1 MNDAAPETPA
11 SDAQLARRTGTHI
24 YVGLL
29 VLAAVLVVATSML
42 SLSASRELARSI
54 DVEAHSRK
62 VLAQINRV
70 WAAFSDS
77 ESYGLSFLL
86 AGRSEDLR
94 TYRAAN
100 DALDAE
106 LDALER
112 LTGDNA
118 EHRARVSTL
127 RGLQYQR
134 ETFLDGSLE
143 AKFADLASG
152 GNAVAARVR
161 SGQGGEFGSRM
172 REELTAMATAEQAL
186 LVERTGRRGAMIRQ
200 TDRTVL
206 VANTLALLA
215 GLLAFLAVRRS
226 QAQVEQSLRIEYE
239 AGQARRAS
247 HEKSV
252 FLASMSHEIRT
263 PMNAIFGFTQLLSDT
278 VRQPLEREYVG
289 AIKQSGQ
296 ALLDLIDDVL
306 DLSRIE
312 AGKLQLSPEPTDV
325 PELIDQALLMFQPV
339 ATERAL
345 YLHADLA
352 GLDDPVLVLDGTR
365 VRQVLINLVSNAVK
379 YTEAG
384 GVTVSARTRPG
395 WTVEVRG
402 LELAV
407 TDTGV
412 GIEPE
417 QRERIFE
424 PFEQSVGGD
433 GVTREGTGLGLA
445 IVRRL
450 VDLMGGTIELDST
463 VGEGSRFAVTLPNLP
478 VATRDALSVD
488 FSLHSGDFN
497 SLPPLKVLVV
507 DDVAWNRE
515 VVAAFLRNTHH
526 QLRQA
531 GDGKEALDVAREY
544 RPDVVLMDIRMPRMG
559 GLEALAALRADP
571 ELANVRVLAVTASA
585 LETDED
591 RLRRRFDDYLRKPYL
606 PEDLRR
612 ALLRQFG
619 PLHTPSPDV
628 DDAAAAPPPPAA
640 EAPVAVA
647 PVAMDAGL
655 REDLRQWQEE
665 TLPQL
670 RASMRMGEIARGAG
684 HLRRLGEA
692 MGHAPLAAH
701 GDALGAA
708 VAGFDVTE
716 VTRLLDTVPW
726 PAEQPPSPATGDP
739 HA

>member
-1 MNDAAPETPA
+1 MNDAADAAVAARTP
-11 SDAQLARRTGTHI
+11 RTGNQV
-24 YVGLL
+24 YVALL

-42 SLSASRELARSI
+42 SLSASRELTRSI
-54 DVEAHSRK
+54 EVENHSRE
-62 VLAQINRV
+62 VLVQVNRV

-77 ESYGLSFLL
+77 ESYGLGFLL
-86 AGRSEDLR
+86 AGRSDYLR
-94 TYRAAN
+94 TYREAN
-100 DALDAE
+100 DRLDGE
-106 LDALER
+106 FDALER
-112 LTGDNA
+112 LTSDNP
-118 EHRARVSTL
+118 EHRRRLSTL
-127 RGLQYQR
+127 RGLQFQR
-134 ETFLDGSLE
+134 ESFLDGTID
-143 AKFADLASG
+143 AKFADLARSQG
-152 GNAVAARVR
+152 AVAARVR
-161 SGQGGEFGSRM
+161 SGQGGEFGRQL
-172 REELTAMATAEQAL
+172 RGELKAMAATEQAL
-186 LVERTGRRGAMIRQ
+186 LAERTLRRTAMIRR
-200 TDRTVL
+200 TDNTVL

-226 QAQVEQSLRIEYE
+226 QAQFEQSLRIEFE
-239 AGQARRAS
+239 ANQARRAS
-247 HEKSV
+247 AEKSV

-263 PMNAIFGFTQLLSDT
+263 PMNAIFGFTQLLSET

-312 AGKLQLSPEPTDV
+312 AGKLQLSPQPVDV
-325 PELIDQALLMFQPV
+325 PDLIDQALLMFQPI
-339 ATERAL
+339 ATERE
-345 YLHADLA
+345 LHLTADLA
-352 GLDDPVLVLDGTR
+352 GLDEPVLVLDGTR

-379 YTEAG
+379 YTEDG
-384 GVTVSARTRPG
+384 GVTISARTRPG
-395 WTVEVRG
+395 WTDELRE

-412 GIEPE
+412 GIEAA

-424 PFEQSVGGD
+424 PFEQSVGAD
-433 GVTREGTGLGLA
+433 GVSREGTGLGLA

-450 VDLMGGTIELDST
+450 VDLMGGMIGLEST
-463 VGEGSRFAVTLPNLP
+463 VGEGSRFIVTLPNLP
-478 VATRDALSVD
+478 VASREALAVD
-488 FSLHSGDFN
+488 FSMHSGDFD

-515 VVAAFLRNTHH
+515 VVAAYLRNTHH

-531 GDGKEALDVAREY
+531 ADGKEALDVAREY

-559 GLEALAALRADP
+559 GVEALAALRADP

-619 PLHTPSPDV
+619 LGSAPAGEPAHEEDGLP
-628 DDAAAAPPPPAA
+628 APPPAPA
-640 EAPVAVA
+640 EPVVL
-647 PVAMDAGL
+647 DAGL
-655 REDLRQWQEE
+655 REDLRQWQQD

-670 RASMRMGEIARGAG
+670 RTSMRMGEIARAAV

-692 MGHAPLAAH
+692 MGHAPLVVH

-716 VTRLLDTVPW
+716 VVRLLDDVPW
-726 PAEQPPSPATGDP
+726 PAEEPPIAPNGEP

>member
-1 MNDAAPETPA
+1 VSVPAPAPPGA
-11 SDAQLARRTGTHI
+11 PLVRRTGTHI
-24 YVGLL
+24 YVALL
-29 VLAAVLVVATSML
+29 ALSAVLVVATSIL

-54 DVEAHSRK
+54 EVETHSRE
-62 VLAQINRV
+62 VLAQVNRV
-70 WAAFSDS
+70 WASFSDS

-94 TYRAAN
+94 SFRDAN
-100 DALDAE
+100 DALGHQ

-112 LTGDNA
+112 LTRDNA
-118 EHRARVSTL
+118 TQRAHVSAL

-134 ETFLDGSLE
+134 ESYLDGSVN

-152 GNAVAARVR
+152 AGAVAARVR
-161 SGQGGEFGSRM
+161 SGQGADFGR
-172 REELTAMATAEQAL
+172 RLRDELTAMASDEQAL
-186 LVERTGRRGAMIRQ
+186 LVERTGRRAAMIRQ

-247 HEKSV
+247 AEKSV

-263 PMNAIFGFTQLLSDT
+263 PMNAIFGFTQLLSET

-312 AGKLQLSPEPTDV
+312 AGKLQLNPQPTDV

-339 ATERAL
+339 ATERGL
-345 YLHADLA
+345 LLQADLA
-352 GLDDPVLVLDGTR
+352 ALDEPVLVLDGTR

-379 YTEAG
+379 YTESG
-384 GVTVSARTRPG
+384 GVTVTARARPG
-395 WTVEVRG
+395 WTAELRE

-407 TDTGV
+407 ADTGV
-412 GIEPE
+412 GIEPA

-424 PFEQSVGGD
+424 PFEQSVGAD
-433 GVTREGTGLGLA
+433 GVPREGTGLGLA

-450 VDLMGGTIELDST
+450 VDLMGGAIALDST
-463 VGEGSRFAVTLPNLP
+463 VGQGSRFTVTLSNLP
-478 VATRDALSVD
+478 VATREALAVD
-488 FSLHSGDFN
+488 FSMHSGDFD

-515 VVAAFLRNTHH
+515 VVAAYLRNTHH

-531 GDGKEALDVAREY
+531 ADGKEALDVAREY

-559 GLEALAALRADP
+559 GVEALAALRADP
-571 ELANVRVLAVTASA
+571 ELAGVRVLAVTASA
-585 LETDED
+585 LESDED

-619 PLHTPSPDV
+619 PQAKAETVEETATREDSVP
-628 DDAAAAPPPPAA
+628 AEAAAPI
-640 EAPVAVA
+640 APVE
-647 PVAMDAGL
+647 MDAGL
-655 REDLRQWQEE
+655 REDLHQWQRD

-670 RASMRMGEIARGAG
+670 RAGMRMGDIARGAV
-684 HLRRLGEA
+684 HLRRLGQA
-692 MGHAPLAAH
+692 MGHAPLVAH

-716 VTRLLDTVPW
+716 VTRLLDHVPW
-726 PAEQPPSPATGDP
+726 PAEEPPAPPPNGVP

>member
-1 MNDAAPETPA
+1 MSMPA
-11 SDAQLARRTGTHI
+11 TAVRRTTGNRI
-24 YVGLL
+24 YVALL
-29 VLAAVLVVATSML
+29 ALAAVLVLATSLL
-42 SLSASRELARSI
+42 SLSASRELTRSI
-54 DVEAHSRK
+54 DVETHSRE

-70 WAAFSDS
+70 WAAFADS

-94 TYRAAN
+94 TFREAN
-100 DALDAE
+100 AALDTQI
-106 LDALER
+106 DALER

-118 EHRARVSTL
+118 AQGARLSTL

-134 ETFLDGSLE
+134 ETFLEGSVD
-143 AKFADLASG
+143 AKFADLADG
-152 GNAVAARVR
+152 GASVAARVR
-161 SGQGGEFGSRM
+161 GGQGAALGRQL
-172 REELTAMATAEQAL
+172 RDELKAMTAAEQAL
-186 LVERTGRRGAMIRQ
+186 LVERTGRRAAMIRQ

-206 VANTLALLA
+206 GANMLALLA
-215 GLLAFLAVRRS
+215 GLLALLAVRRS
-226 QAQVEQSLRIEYE
+226 QAQFEQSLRMEYE
-239 AGQARRAS
+239 ASQARRAS
-247 HEKSV
+247 AEKSV

-263 PMNAIFGFTQLLSDT
+263 PMNAIFGFTQLLSET
-278 VRQPLEREYVG
+278 VRQPLEREYVA

-312 AGKLQLSPEPTDV
+312 AGKLQLSPQPTDV
-325 PELIDQALLMFQPV
+325 PDLIDQALLMFQPV

-345 YLHADLA
+345 HLQADLA
-352 GLDDPVLVLDGTR
+352 GLDEPILVLDGTR

-384 GVTVSARTRPG
+384 SVTVAARTRPG
-395 WTVEVRG
+395 WTAELRE
-402 LELAV
+402 LELSV
-407 TDTGV
+407 IDTGV
-412 GIEPE
+412 GIEAA
-417 QRERIFE
+417 QRQRIFE
-424 PFEQSVGGD
+424 PFEQSVGAD
-433 GVTREGTGLGLA
+433 GVPREGTGLGLA

-450 VDLMGGTIELDST
+450 VDLMGGSIELDST
-463 VGEGSRFAVTLPNLP
+463 VGEGSRFTVTLPNLP
-478 VATRDALSVD
+478 VATREALGVD
-488 FSLHSGDFN
+488 FSMHSGDFD

-515 VVAAFLRNTHH
+515 VVAAYLRNTHH

-531 GDGKEALDVAREY
+531 ADGKEALDVMREY

-559 GLEALAALRADP
+559 GVEALAAMRADP
-571 ELANVRVLAVTASA
+571 ALSEVPVLAVTASA
-585 LETDED
+585 LESDED

-612 ALLRQFG
+612 ALLRLFG
-619 PLHTPSPDV
+619 PLHRTDSPLM
-628 DDAAAAPPPPAA
+628 DDSPGAANPPAP
-640 EAPVAVA
+640 EAPQPVA
-647 PVAMDAGL
+647 PTPLDAGL
-655 REDLRQWQEE
+655 REDLRQWQQE

-701 GDALGAA
+701 GDALAAA

-726 PAEQPPSPATGDP
+726 PAEEPPAAPHGDA

>member
-1 MNDAAPETPA
+1 MSTSASATPDA
-11 SDAQLARRTGTHI
+11 SLVRRTGTYI

-29 VLAAVLVVATSML
+29 ALAAVLVVATSLL
-42 SLSASRELARSI
+42 SLSASRELSRSI
-54 DVEAHSRK
+54 EVEAQSRQ

-94 TYRAAN
+94 TFRDATG
-100 DALDAE
+100 ALDRE
-106 LDALER
+106 LDELER

-118 EHRARVSTL
+118 THRARMSSL
-127 RGLQYQR
+127 RGLQFQR
-134 ETFLDGSLE
+134 ETFLDGSVD
-143 AKFADLASG
+143 AKFADIADGGAS
-152 GNAVAARVR
+152 VAARVR
-161 SGQGGEFGSRM
+161 GGQGAAFGRQL
-172 REELTAMATAEQAL
+172 RDELSAMAVDEQAL
-186 LVERTGRRGAMIRQ
+186 LVERTGRRSAMIRQ

-226 QAQVEQSLRIEYE
+226 QAQVEQSLRSEYE

-247 HEKSV
+247 AEKSV

-263 PMNAIFGFTQLLSDT
+263 PMNAIFGFTQLLSET

-325 PELIDQALLMFQPV
+325 PELVDQALLMFQPV
-339 ATERAL
+339 ATERD
-345 YLHADLA
+345 LHLAADLE
-352 GLDDPVLVLDGTR
+352 GLADPVLVIDGTR

-379 YTEAG
+379 YTEVG
-384 GVTVSARTRPG
+384 GVTVGVRTRPG
-395 WTVEVRG
+395 WTNELRE
-402 LELAV
+402 LELSV

-412 GIEPE
+412 GIEPA

-424 PFEQSVGGD
+424 PFEQSVGAD
-433 GVTREGTGLGLA
+433 GVPREGTGLGLA

-450 VDLMGGTIELDST
+450 VDLMGGAIELDST
-463 VGEGSRFAVTLPNLP
+463 VGQGSRFTVTLPNVP
-478 VATRDALSVD
+478 VSSRDALGVD
-488 FSLHSGDFN
+488 FSMHSGDFD

-515 VVAAFLRNTHH
+515 VVAAYLRNTHH

-531 GDGKEALDVAREY
+531 ADGREAIEVAREY

-559 GLEALAALRADP
+559 GVEALEALRADP
-571 ELANVRVLAVTASA
+571 ELAHVRVLAVTASA

-591 RLRRRFDDYLRKPYL
+591 RLRRRFDDYIRKPYL

-619 PLHTPSPDV
+619 PGAGTG
-628 DDAAAAPPPPAA
+628 APPAA
-640 EAPVAVA
+640 NDGTAESAEAAPEAPVA
-647 PVAMDAGL
+647 PVVLDAGL
-655 REDLRQWQEE
+655 REDLRQWQHE

-670 RASMRMGEIARGAG
+670 RASMRMGEIARGAV

-692 MGHAPLAAH
+692 MGDAALAAH
-701 GDALGAA
+701 GEALAAA
-708 VAGFDVTE
+708 VAGFDVSE

-726 PAEQPPSPATGDP
+726 PAEEPSVPPTGEP
-739 HA
+739 NA

>member
-1 MNDAAPETPA
+1 MSTPPPA
-11 SDAQLARRTGTHI
+11 TPRTGNRI
-24 YVGLL
+24 YVALL
-29 VLAAVLVVATSML
+29 ALAAVLVLATSML
-42 SLSASRELARSI
+42 SLSASRELTSSI
-54 DVEAHSRK
+54 EIETHSRE
-62 VLAQINRV
+62 VLAQIHRV

-94 TYRAAN
+94 TFRDANAALDAEI
-100 DALDAE
+100 DALDA
-106 LDALER
+106 LVR
-112 LTGDNA
+112 DNA
-118 EHRARVSTL
+118 AQRARVSTL
-127 RGLQYQR
+127 RGLQNQR
-134 ETFLDGSLE
+134 ETFLAGSVD
-143 AKFADLASG
+143 AKFADIAG
-152 GNAVAARVR
+152 GGSSVAARVR
-161 SGQGGEFGSRM
+161 SGQGAAFGRQL
-172 REELTAMATAEQAL
+172 RDELKAMTAAEQAL

-226 QAQVEQSLRIEYE
+226 QAQFEQSLRIEYE

-247 HEKSV
+247 AEKSV

-263 PMNAIFGFTQLLSDT
+263 PMNAIFGFTQLLSET
-278 VRQPLEREYVG
+278 VRQPLEREYVA

-312 AGKLQLSPEPTDV
+312 AGKLQLSPQPTDV
-325 PELIDQALLMFQPV
+325 PELIDKALLMFQPV
-339 ATERAL
+339 ATERE
-345 YLHADLA
+345 LHLQADLA
-352 GLDDPVLVLDGTR
+352 GLDEPILVLDGTR

-379 YTEAG
+379 YTETG
-384 GVTVSARTRPG
+384 SVTVAARTRPG
-395 WTVEVRG
+395 WTAELRE
-402 LELAV
+402 LELSV
-407 TDTGV
+407 IDTGV
-412 GIEPE
+412 GIEAA
-417 QRERIFE
+417 QRQRIFE
-424 PFEQSVGGD
+424 PFEQSVGAD
-433 GVTREGTGLGLA
+433 GVPREGTGLGLA

-450 VDLMGGTIELDST
+450 VDLMGGSIELDST
-463 VGEGSRFAVTLPNLP
+463 VGEGSRFTVTIPNLP
-478 VATRDALSVD
+478 VATRDALGVD
-488 FSLHSGDFN
+488 FSMHSGDFD

-515 VVAAFLRNTHH
+515 VVAAYLRNTHH

-531 GDGKEALDVAREY
+531 ADGKEALDVMREY

-559 GLEALAALRADP
+559 GVEALAAMRADP
-571 ELANVRVLAVTASA
+571 ALSEVPVLAVTASA

-612 ALLRQFG
+612 ALLRLFG
-619 PLHTPSPDV
+619 PMHTTTAQVEAS
-628 DDAAAAPPPPAA
+628 APAVA
-640 EAPVAVA
+640 EAEPPDA
-647 PVAMDAGL
+647 PVSLDAGL
-655 REDLRQWQEE
+655 REDLRQWQQE

-701 GDALGAA
+701 GDALAAA

-726 PAEQPPSPATGDP
+726 PAEEPPAAPHGDA

>member
-1 MNDAAPETPA
+1 MSTPPSPAPAAP
-11 SDAQLARRTGTHI
+11 RTGNRI
-24 YVGLL
+24 YVALL
-29 VLAAVLVVATSML
+29 ALAAVLVLATSML
-42 SLSASRELARSI
+42 SLSASRELDRSI
-54 DVEAHSRK
+54 EVESHSRE

-70 WAAFSDS
+70 WAAFADS

-94 TYRAAN
+94 TFRDAN
-100 DALDAE
+100 AALDAQI
-106 LDALER
+106 DALER

-118 EHRARVSTL
+118 AQRARLSTL

-134 ETFLDGSLE
+134 ETFLEGSVD
-143 AKFADLASG
+143 AKFADLAG
-152 GNAVAARVR
+152 GASRVAARVR
-161 SGQGGEFGSRM
+161 SGQGAAFGQRL
-172 REELTAMATAEQAL
+172 RDELKAMTAAEQTL
-186 LVERTGRRGAMIRQ
+186 LLERTGRRAAMIRQ

-206 VANTLALLA
+206 GANMLALLA

-226 QAQVEQSLRIEYE
+226 QAQFEQSLRIEFE

-263 PMNAIFGFTQLLSDT
+263 PMNAIFGFTQLLSET
-278 VRQPLEREYVG
+278 VRQPLEREYVA

-312 AGKLQLSPEPTDV
+312 AGKLQLSPQPTDV

-345 YLHADLA
+345 HLQADLA
-352 GLDDPVLVLDGTR
+352 GLDEPILVLDGTR

-384 GVTVSARTRPG
+384 SVTVAARTRPG
-395 WTVEVRG
+395 WTAELRE
-402 LELAV
+402 LELSV
-407 TDTGV
+407 IDTGV
-412 GIEPE
+412 GIEAA
-417 QRERIFE
+417 QRQRIFE
-424 PFEQSVGGD
+424 PFEQSVGAD
-433 GVTREGTGLGLA
+433 GVPREGTGLGLA

-463 VGEGSRFAVTLPNLP
+463 VGEGSRFTVTLPNLP
-478 VATRDALSVD
+478 VATRDALGVD
-488 FSLHSGDFN
+488 FSVHSGDFD

-515 VVAAFLRNTHH
+515 VVAAYLRNTHH

-531 GDGKEALDVAREY
+531 ADGKEALDVMREY

-559 GLEALAALRADP
+559 GVEALAAMRADP
-571 ELANVRVLAVTASA
+571 ALSEVPVLAVTASA
-585 LETDED
+585 LESDED

-606 PEDLRR
+606 PEELRR
-612 ALLRQFG
+612 ALLRLFG
-619 PLHTPSPDV
+619 PQQAGAAQGE
-628 DDAAAAPPPPAA
+628 DAAAGATPAVPEA
-640 EAPVAVA
+640 EAPAA
-647 PVAMDAGL
+647 PVSLDAGL
-655 REDLRQWQEE
+655 REDLRQWQQE

-701 GDALGAA
+701 GDALAAA

-726 PAEQPPSPATGDP
+726 PAEEPPAAPHGDA